1 MLGLAVLINAILL
14 PILAHFG
21 AFKNV
26 GRQKLTPI
34 ELVKLPP
41 PEKRPAPP
49 KKTPKKTAAKPHPAA
64 HRAASRQATTR
75 RAAPG
80 PPPVRVVA
88 AGPGGAGGGGGDS
101 GIVGTGTPP
110 VPPTPPAAPAPAP
123 PPVPP
128 TAPVPPL
135 PPPAPV
141 PAPAPP
147 PKPTPPP
154 VPHVPLVAQAVPL
167 SEPRPT
173 LPDDISYDDIH
184 GSFGAL
190 FTVHADGTAGVK
202 MQSSTGNSRLDGL
215 ALESA
220 RRWTFRPATRDG
232 QPIESFL
239 RLQVEFE
246 AS

>member
-26 GRQKLTPI
+26 GGQKLTPI

-101 GIVGTGTPP
+101 GIVGTDAPPAPLTPTVPPAP
-110 VPPTPPAAPAPAP
+110 VPPSVPPPAPAP
-123 PPVPP
+123 PPP
-128 TAPVPPL
+128 
-135 PPPAPV
+135 
-141 PAPAPP
+141 PAPAPAP
-147 PKPTPPP
+147 APTPRPAPP
-154 VPHVPLVAQAVPL
+154 PAPHVPLVAQAVPL
-167 SEPRPT
+167 TEPRPS
-173 LPDDISYDDIH
+173 LPDDISLDDIH
-184 GSFGAL
+184 RPFGAL
-190 FTVHADGTAGVK
+190 FTVHADGTASVK

-232 QPIESFL
+232 QPVESFL
-239 RLQVEFE
+239 RLQMDFE